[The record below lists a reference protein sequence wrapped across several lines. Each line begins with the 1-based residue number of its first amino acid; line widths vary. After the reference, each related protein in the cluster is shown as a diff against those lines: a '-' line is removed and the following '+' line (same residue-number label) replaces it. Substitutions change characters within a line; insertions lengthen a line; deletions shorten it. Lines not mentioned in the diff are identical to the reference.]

1 MEEFIQQL
9 NIYLKGGQVLSVNFR
24 VEKAEKLNTQI
35 DAFFKALGDK
45 DSSGKN
51 FLFQGQ
57 RPVIVRLS
65 DVSAADVVSLV
76 RKEKAEVKA
85 EPSA

>member
-1 MEEFIQQL
+1 ML
-9 NIYLKGGQVLSVNFR
+9 AGAGGRIKEWQWGV
-24 VEKAEKLNTQI
+24 
-35 DAFFKALGDK
+35 GPK

-76 RKEKAEVKA
+76 RKEKVENKA

>member
-1 MEEFIQQL
+1 MEEYIQQL

-24 VEKAEKLNTQI
+24 VEKADKLNTQI

-51 FLFQGQ
+51 FLFQSQ

-65 DVSAADVVSLV
+65 DVSAAYVVSFVL
-76 RKEKAEVKA
+76 KKKKKNKA